1 MRLTRFNSIA
11 IIASIVKMA
20 PSQLNVGL
28 TRTKGNNSSSFA
40 KVLGIVSLMHIS
52 LIVSEQVT
60 AVLKMKIVG

>member
-20 PSQLNVGL
+20 PSQLNVEL
-28 TRTKGNNSSSFA
+28 TRTKGNNSSLFA
-40 KVLGIVSLMHIS
+40 KMLGIISLMHIS